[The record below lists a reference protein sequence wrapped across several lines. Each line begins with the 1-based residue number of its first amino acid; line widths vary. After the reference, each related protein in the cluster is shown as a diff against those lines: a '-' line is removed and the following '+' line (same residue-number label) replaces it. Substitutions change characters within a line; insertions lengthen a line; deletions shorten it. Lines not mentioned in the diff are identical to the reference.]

1 MDLTGFT
8 AGFEPA
14 FTEGG
19 NVGLTKDDLQS
30 AQKRLQDEKDIVRAE
45 LSDLG
50 FTADGKVDV
59 HFDEGFA
66 DAAQSTAERAKVLS
80 LAEGLRQR
88 LEDLDEALERIDEGT
103 YGVCERCGNEI
114 NPERL
119 DAVPAASLCMPCK
132 QRGN

>member
-1 MDLTGFT
+1 MD
-8 AGFEPA
+8 AGFIK
-14 FTEGG
+14 GG
-19 NVGLTKDDLQS
+19 TVGLTKDDLQS
-30 AQKRLQDEKDIVRAE
+30 ARSRLQEERDIVEAE

-50 FTADGKVDV
+50 FTSDGKVDV

-88 LEDLDEALERIDEGT
+88 LESLTEALERVEEGK
-103 YGVCERCGNEI
+103 YGLCERCGDEI

-119 DAVPAASLCMPCK
+119 EAVPAARFCMPCK
-132 QRGN
+132 RKVG

>member
-1 MDLTGFT
+1 M
-8 AGFEPA
+8 
-14 FTEGG
+14 
-19 NVGLTKDDLQS
+19 GLTKDDLQS
-30 AQKRLQDEKDIVRAE
+30 AQRRLQDEKDIVRAE
-45 LSDLG
+45 LTDLG

-88 LEDLDEALERIDEGT
+88 LEDLDEALERIKEGT

-132 QRGN
+132 QKGN

>member
-1 MDLTGFT
+1 MDVTGFT
-8 AGFEPA
+8 AGFVPA
-14 FTEGG
+14 FIEGG

-132 QRGN
+132 QKGN